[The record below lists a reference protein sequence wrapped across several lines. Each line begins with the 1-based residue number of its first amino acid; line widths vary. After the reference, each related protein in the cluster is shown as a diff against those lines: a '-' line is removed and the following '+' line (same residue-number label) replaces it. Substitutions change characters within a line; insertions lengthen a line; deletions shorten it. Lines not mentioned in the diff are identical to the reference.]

1 MVASMNE
8 EMKLFFD
15 EVLVLLEEKKYIQLR
30 ELFIEAKAADLAELI
45 EEVAEEHPNN
55 TTIIFRL
62 LPKDLA
68 ADVFSY
74 LSPTQKRNIV
84 DTLHENQL
92 RNIVEELNFDD
103 KIDFLEEMPANVV
116 KRILKRVTDDERKLI
131 NQFLNYPEF
140 SAGSLMTIEYV
151 SLKKEMTV
159 AEALQHIRMNGIDKE
174 TIYTCYVL
182 NETRK
187 LEGIISLRKL
197 ILADDHLKVA
207 EIMDV
212 DVISTTTLDDQEE
225 VADLFKKYDLMSLP
239 VVDRED
245 RLVGIIT
252 IDDIVDVIEQEN
264 TEDFEKMAALLPSEE
279 EYMNTG
285 IFLLARRRIVWLLVL
300 MISATFTENII
311 GRFEDV
317 LSAVVILAAA
327 IPMLMDTAGN
337 AGNQTSTLIIR
348 GIALGEIELDD
359 YLKVLWKEFRIS
371 VLVGIMLASVN
382 FVRMLLVSNASLAI
396 AITVSLTLALT
407 VIMAKLFGGMLPI
420 IAKRMKLDPAIM
432 AGPLITTIVDAMA
445 LVVYF
450 NIAGMILGLY

>member
-1 MVASMNE
+1 MNE
-8 EMKLFFD
+8 EMQVLFD
-15 EVLVLLEEKKYIQLR
+15 NVLILLEEKKYIKLR
-30 ELFIEAKAADLAELI
+30 ELLMETKAVDLAELM
-45 EEVAEEHPNN
+45 EEMEDKHPNN
-55 TTIIFRL
+55 SMIIFRL

-74 LSPTQKRNIV
+74 LSPNQKRNIV
-84 DTLHENQL
+84 DTLHENHL

-116 KRILKRVTDDERKLI
+116 KRILRKVHDDERKLI

-151 SLKKEMTV
+151 DLKKEMTV
-159 AEALQHIRMNGIDKE
+159 AEALQHIRNNGFDKE

-197 ILADDHLKVA
+197 ILAEDQLYI
-207 EIMDV
+207 EELMDT
-212 DVISTTTLDDQEE
+212 DVISTTTFDDQEE

-239 VVDRED
+239 VVDQED

-279 EYMNTG
+279 EYMNSG

-311 GRFEDV
+311 GRFEDI

-348 GIALGEIELDD
+348 GIALGEISLDD

-371 VLVGIMLASVN
+371 IIVGIMLATVN
-382 FVRMLLVSNASLAI
+382 FFRMMIISSASLSI
-396 AITVSLTLALT
+396 SITVSLTLALT
-407 VIMAKLFGGMLPI
+407 VVMAKLFGGMLPI
-420 IAKRMKLDPAIM
+420 IAKKMKMDPAIM

-450 NIAGMILGLY
+450 NIAGLILGIY

>member
-1 MVASMNE
+1 MNE

-30 ELFIEAKAADLAELI
+30 ELFTEAKAADLAELI
-45 EEVAEEHPNN
+45 EEVAEEYPNN

-371 VLVGIMLASVN
+371 ILVGIMLASVN
-382 FVRMLLVSNASLAI
+382 FVRMLLISNASLAI

-420 IAKRMKLDPAIM
+420 LAKRMKLDPAIM

-450 NIAGMILGLY
+450 NIAGIILGLY

>member
-1 MVASMNE
+1 MNE